1 MPVEGVSES
10 MRRAYGLSVSLLGIV
25 RRYFPSMNYLK
36 MNIMGFVFSPYPGL
50 DDIERREGVRLIK
63 THLPVHLLP
72 KDFGKAKAVLY
83 IYRNP
88 KDTVVSY
95 YHFMRTLTYTSVSGE
110 EVSLEMLSSLL

>member
-1 MPVEGVSES
+1 MKCPKRNE
-10 MRRAYGLSVSLLGIV
+10 I
-25 RRYFPSMNYLK
+25 FMNSK
-36 MNIMGFVFSPYPGL
+36 MNIIFFSPYPGL
-50 DDIERREGVRLIK
+50 DDIDRREGVRLIK

-72 KDFGKAKAVLY
+72 QDVGKAKAVLY

-110 EVSLEMLSSLL
+110 EDSLKMLPKFILES